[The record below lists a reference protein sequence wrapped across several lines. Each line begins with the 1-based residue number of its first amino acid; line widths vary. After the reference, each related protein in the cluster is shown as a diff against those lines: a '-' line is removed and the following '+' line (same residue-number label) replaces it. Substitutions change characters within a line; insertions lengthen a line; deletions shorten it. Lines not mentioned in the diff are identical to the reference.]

1 MESDWFKK
9 LYILTYSTKK
19 KLFSLVAVLVISDFQ
34 PDGKHMLVTSE
45 GWFIKISFYFR
56 SKYLHVT
63 ITFYISGVL
72 VDDFY
77 RFQYGHQLNYVS
89 IKFGCAVNFKGLMW
103 YFGGQ
108 YDGGQYDGFDNHLQV
123 RFEVI

>member
-34 PDGKHMLVTSE
+34 PDYKRMLVNLE
-45 GWFIKISFYFR
+45 GWFMKILFQIEIS
-56 SKYLHVT
+56 SCDNKP
-63 ITFYISGVL
+63 YISGVL
-72 VDDFY
+72 DDDLWTFT
-77 RFQYGHQLNYVS
+77 YGTQLDYVS

-103 YFGGQ
+103 YFGGLNDPQ
-108 YDGGQYDGFDNHLQV
+108 RTYFGFDNHLQV
-123 RFEVI
+123 RFEVL